1 MKILFL
7 ACLNKNE
14 SGNTFGGAEK
24 SIVKLTDWISKKRKE
39 DRVIL
44 ASVQGSENTFLDD
57 CQFEFYGTKQYKGK
71 FVTHLMMLWNTWK
84 IILSVRPNI
93 VVSFWIHPLFYAIP
107 LKMILGFK
115 MYHSI
120 RNAPKQG
127 YKRITSILRECVLD
141 KSDGIVFQTHD
152 AMQEFPK
159 YKDKSCVIFNPTY
172 IKYDDYPLPKKRNN
186 KVVNVGRLVPQK
198 NQILLIEAFNHIH
211 REYPELILEIYGEGY
226 LKEELQNL
234 INSLGAN
241 EYIFLRGVTKNILDK
256 IYGARLFVLTSKYEG
271 MPNALI
277 EAMCVGTPVV
287 SSDCPCGGPRELID
301 DGVNGILFREGNL
314 DELIIAIKYALKK
327 DEKISL
333 KAKKIC
339 DSNSEDEIFN
349 KWVEFIMRV

>member
-1 MKILFL
+1 
-7 ACLNKNE
+7 
-14 SGNTFGGAEK
+14 
-24 SIVKLTDWISKKRKE
+24 
-39 DRVIL
+39 
-44 ASVQGSENTFLDD
+44 
-57 CQFEFYGTKQYKGK
+57 
-71 FVTHLMMLWNTWK
+71 
-84 IILSVRPNI
+84 
-93 VVSFWIHPLFYAIP
+93 
-107 LKMILGFK
+107 
-115 MYHSI
+115 MY
-120 RNAPKQG
+120 
-127 YKRITSILRECVLD
+127 
-141 KSDGIVFQTHD
+141 
-152 AMQEFPK
+152 
-159 YKDKSCVIFNPTY
+159 
-172 IKYDDYPLPKKRNN
+172 
-186 KVVNVGRLVPQK
+186 
-198 NQILLIEAFNHIH
+198 QILLIEAFYHIH

>member
-24 SIVKLTDWISKKRKE
+24 SIVKLANWFSKKRTD
-39 DRVIL
+39 DRVIM
-44 ASVQGSENTFLDD
+44 ASVQGSEDTFLDD

-71 FVTHLMMLWNTWK
+71 FVTHLMMLLNTWK
-84 IILSVRPNI
+84 ILLSVRPDV
-93 VVSFWIHPLFYAIP
+93 VVSFWIHPLLYAIP
-107 LKMILGFK
+107 LKIILGFK
-115 MYHSI
+115 MYHSV

-127 YKRITSILRECVLD
+127 YKRITSILRRCVLD
-141 KSDGIVFQTHD
+141 KTDGIIFQTHD
-152 AMQEFPK
+152 AMHEFPE

-172 IKYDDYPLPKKRNN
+172 IKYNDYSLPNIRNN

-198 NQILLIEAFNHIH
+198 NQELLIKAFNHIH
-211 REYPELILEIYGEGY
+211 KDYPDLILEIYGEGY
-226 LKEELQNL
+226 LKEDLQKL

-241 EYIFLRGVTKNILDK
+241 EYVFLRGVTKNILDK

-287 SSDCPCGGPRELID
+287 SSDCPCGGPKELINN
-301 DGVNGILFREGNL
+301 GVNGRLFKEGDFDDL
-314 DELIIAIKYALKK
+314 VMVIKELLRNGEGTAL
-327 DEKISL
+327 E
-333 KAKKIC
+333 AKKLCNVI
-339 DSNSEDEIFN
+339 SEMKF
-349 KWVEFIMRV
+349 FING